1 MSHCSLDAQMPEKI
15 AIEKLV
21 LHAKPMLLLD
31 SVQESAQDY
40 LVCILTVRDDGLF
53 DTNGQVPALVGIEY
67 MAQTVAAF
75 SGMKAVQK
83 HEEPRLGFLLGTRKF
98 TSNVHEL
105 PCGTALTVKAM
116 RVVQASD
123 GMAAF
128 ECIVEGETV
137 RQTATLTVYEPANP
151 EQFLSGDSQ

>member
-1 MSHCSLDAQMPEKI
+1 MPENI

-31 SVQESAQDY
+31 SVLESTQNY
-40 LVCILTVRDDGLF
+40 LVCALSVREDGLF

-75 SGMKAVQK
+75 SGMEAVQRQ
-83 HEEPRLGFLLGTRKF
+83 EEPRLGFLLGTRKF
-98 TSNVHEL
+98 TSNVPEL
-105 PCGTALTVKAM
+105 PCGTALTVKAV
-116 RVVQASD
+116 RVIQASD

-128 ECIVEGETV
+128 ECSVEGESV
-137 RQTATLTVYEPANP
+137 KQTATLTVYEPANP
-151 EQFLSGDSQ
+151 EHFLAGGSQ

>member
-1 MSHCSLDAQMPEKI
+1 MSHCSLDAKMPEDV

-31 SVQESAQDY
+31 SVLESTQDY
-40 LVCILTVRDDGLF
+40 LVCALSVREDGLF

-75 SGMKAVQK
+75 SGIETVKK

-98 TSNVHEL
+98 TSNVPEL
-105 PCGTALTVKAM
+105 PSGTALTVRAV
-116 RVVQASD
+116 RIIQGSD

-128 ECIVEGETV
+128 ECTVEGKNV

-151 EQFLSGDSQ
+151 EQFLAGESQ